1 MCDFSRYYFKLLAIK
16 DEYEVARLYSDGT
29 FLKSV
34 AEKFEGTYKIRF
46 HLAPPLIARRDPQSG
61 ELIKRADIALYQA
74 MSTSFFCMAA
84 MDGVEFPKALGISAS
99 TYAQALKGRHDGKVS
114 MLDNKTLSDTEIFA
128 AAEQQVL
135 LRAMQACPKA
145 IPSDVQVKVKDAIK
159 KMSKK

>member
-1 MCDFSRYYFKLLAIK
+1 MKLRHKLLGA
-16 DEYEVARLYSDGT
+16 
-29 FLKSV
+29 
-34 AEKFEGTYKIRF
+34 
-46 HLAPPLIARRDPQSG
+46 LAVPALLATG
-61 ELIKRADIALYQA
+61 ELFGAVAGAAATPATKQDIAIYQA

-84 MDGVEFPKALGISAS
+84 MDGVDFPKALGISAS

-114 MLDNKTLSDTEIFA
+114 MLDNKTLSEKEMFA

-145 IPSDVQVKVKDAIK
+145 IPADVQAKVKDAVK